1 MTTRELVLCKPV
13 PISCFGRSIAVFH
26 AVTMAIAI
34 SLLLVGTA
42 SARGPWRASGENT
55 FGWQFMSPEE
65 RIAHQTRIRGFVSL
79 DECRN
84 YQVSHH
90 RLMEERAKRQGV
102 APPGG
107 GQDFCAHLKSDKSV
121 P

>member
-1 MTTRELVLCKPV
+1 MKI
-13 PISCFGRSIAVFH
+13 PIFFRRIAVAH
-26 AVTMAIAI
+26 AAAMAIA
-34 SLLLVGTA
+34 LLLMGTA

-65 RIAHQTRIRGFVSL
+65 RIAHQARVRGFVSL
-79 DECRN
+79 EECRN

-90 RLMEERAKRQGV
+90 RLMEERARQQGV
-102 APPGG
+102 PLPGG
-107 GQDFCAHLKSDKSV
+107 GRDFCEHLTSGKAV

>member
-1 MTTRELVLCKPV
+1 MKTAIHFRRIGV
-13 PISCFGRSIAVFH
+13 IH
-26 AVTMAIAI
+26 AVVMAIV
-34 SLLLVGTA
+34 LLQVGA
-42 SARGPWRASGENT
+42 AWARGPWRASGENT

-79 DECRN
+79 EECRK

-90 RLMEERAKRQGV
+90 RLMEERAREQGV

-107 GQDFCAHLKSDKSV
+107 GRDFCEHLKSGKSV